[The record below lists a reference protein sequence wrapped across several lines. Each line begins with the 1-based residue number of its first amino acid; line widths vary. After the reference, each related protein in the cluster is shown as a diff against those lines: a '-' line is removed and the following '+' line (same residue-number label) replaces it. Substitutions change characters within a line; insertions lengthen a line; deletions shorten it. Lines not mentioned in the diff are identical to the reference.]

1 MKKLLIICFIVL
13 FPFYSY
19 GKSIHNKG
27 IICENTTE
35 GFIFVPIWGF
45 WFDQKEGVVFYELT
59 LVNVWEGRNMGVYRV
74 EDFKITFS
82 LSKKSLF
89 EGKILI
95 NRNSGKLTN
104 KGSEYGVNF
113 LCNEVIP
120 NKEKFLIRLQ
130 KRLDVIEKKRET
142 QHKKEQKKYKDKLN
156 KRKF

>member
-1 MKKLLIICFIVL
+1 MKRLLIICFIILV
-13 FPFYSY
+13 PFYSY
-19 GKSIHNKG
+19 GKDIHNKG

-45 WFDQKEGVVFYELT
+45 WFDQREGVIFYELIRE
-59 LVNVWEGRNMGVYRV
+59 NVWDGQNMGVYRV
-74 EDFKITFS
+74 EDFRITFS
-82 LSKKSLF
+82 LSKMSLY

-104 KGSEYGVNF
+104 KGSSYRVNF

-120 NKEKFLIRLQ
+120 NKERFLIRLQ

-142 QHKKEQKKYKDKLN
+142 LNKNEQKKYKDKLN